1 MASIA
6 GNIIK
11 AEWFK
16 EYEIAPAYSD
26 NDLLIISLDTAMKGT
41 QLADYSV
48 ATVWFARGDH
58 SYLLD
63 LWRERVDYPELRRAV
78 SRLREKYAGAALLVE
93 DKGSGTSLIQDLRA
107 ENRAVIGINPEGDKL
122 TRAAK
127 TSAQFEAGAVFFP
140 KAAPWLSGLKAE
152 LLGFPNVRYDDQVD
166 SVTQAL
172 SWISER
178 RQKQIPFVAPII
190 ISRPR
195 TYFGDMPP
203 DYL

>member
-1 MASIA
+1 M
-6 GNIIK
+6 
-11 AEWFK
+11 
-16 EYEIAPAYSD
+16 
-26 NDLLIISLDTAMKGT
+26 
-41 QLADYSV
+41 
-48 ATVWFARGDH
+48 
-58 SYLLD
+58 
-63 LWRERVDYPELRRAV
+63 
-78 SRLREKYAGAALLVE
+78 VE

-172 SWISER
+172 AWIEKR
-178 RQKQIPFVAPII
+178 KQSYAPTVCPVLV
-190 ISRPR
+190 RVHNPYR
-195 TYFGDMPP
+195 EAFP
-203 DYL
+203 DYRDVPL